1 MKPIVIQEHEQLSIE
16 QNDRYERLS
25 LVRWDKPMDNS
36 PWGYYASYMIGA
48 EWIDEKEALVVTTKR
63 GMEKIDFLTMFMTCF
78 TSDLS
83 VEAFSEIYN
92 IDSEAPTIYA
102 PSLKGVLSPLIVLHF
117 LGVVCRIRSLKKG
130 YVHYSE
136 NLKKVK
142 GHIKVMKNE
151 RKNIAVKRFD
161 RVFCDYDEYTTDIP
175 ENRLIKK
182 ALLFS
187 KQILRPVI
195 ENHQSGTKVNI
206 MLLRALT
213 MFENVSEDVQIREV
227 RRMKGHKL
235 FSEYNEAVRLAKLIL
250 QRYDYSITKT
260 SKEEEYVSPFTL
272 DMSLLYEHYVYGL
285 LREAYGNRILYQCEG
300 ETGFPDF
307 LYCSSGF
314 RAILDTKYIPKYE
327 TASLDNYVIRQLSGY
342 SRDLP
347 ILEKLGYKDIHE
359 DSPIPNVP
367 CIIIY
372 PKDGDDVKNPF
383 KNRELKDLCK
393 TPVRK
398 LARFYKICIPL
409 PVMDSKI

>member
-78 TSDLS
+78 TSGLS

-117 LGVVCRIRSLKKG
+117 LGVVSRIRSLKKD

-161 RVFCDYDEYTTDIP
+161 RVFCDYDKYTTDIP

-227 RRMKGHKL
+227 RRIKGHKM

-250 QRYDYSITKT
+250 QRYDYSISKT

-347 ILEKLGYKDIHE
+347 ILKKLGYKDIDE
-359 DSPIPNVP
+359 ESPVPNVP

-372 PKDGDDVKNPF
+372 PKVGDDVKNPF

-409 PVMDSKI
+409 PVMDPKK

>member
-78 TSDLS
+78 TSGLS

-117 LGVVCRIRSLKKG
+117 LGVVSRIRSLKKD

-175 ENRLIKK
+175 ENRLIKN

-227 RRMKGHKL
+227 RRIKGHKM

-250 QRYDYSITKT
+250 QRYDYSISKT

-347 ILEKLGYKDIHE
+347 ILKKLGYKDIDE
-359 DSPIPNVP
+359 ESPVPNVP

-372 PKDGDDVKNPF
+372 PKVGDDVKNPF
-383 KNRELKDLCK
+383 KNRELKYLCK

-409 PVMDSKI
+409 PVMDPKK

>member
-1 MKPIVIQEHEQLSIE
+1 MNPIVIQEHEQLSIE

-48 EWIDEKEALVVTTKR
+48 EWIDDKKALVVTTKR

-92 IDSEAPTIYA
+92 IDSEAPSIYA

-117 LGVVCRIRSLKKG
+117 LGVVSRIRSLKKG

-161 RVFCDYDEYTTDIP
+161 RVFCNYDEYTTDIP

-187 KQILRPVI
+187 KQILRPII
-195 ENHQSGTKVNI
+195 ENHQSGTKTKI
-206 MLLRALT
+206 MLSRALA
-213 MFENVSEDVQIREV
+213 MFENVSEDVLIRDVRQI
-227 RRMKGHKL
+227 KGHKL

-250 QRYDYSITKT
+250 QRYDYSISKT
-260 SKEEEYVSPFTL
+260 SLEEENVSPFTL

-285 LREAYGNRILYQCEG
+285 LHEAYGDRISYQYKG
-300 ETGFPDF
+300 ET
-307 LYCSSGF
+307 L
-314 RAILDTKYIPKYE
+314 
-327 TASLDNYVIRQLSGY
+327 SL
-342 SRDLP
+342 
-347 ILEKLGYKDIHE
+347 IH
-359 DSPIPNVP
+359 I
-367 CIIIY
+367 
-372 PKDGDDVKNPF
+372 
-383 KNRELKDLCK
+383 
-393 TPVRK
+393 
-398 LARFYKICIPL
+398 
-409 PVMDSKI
+409 